1 MVTGACCGSEA
12 VERQAFAWCR
22 SAFAAFRKPFPGIC
36 PFSYSVYRR
45 YSVAELCLA
54 AMVYRIR
61 NQTLFWSACA
71 ARSYFEVFFGGT
83 PISTITGN
91 IGGLKTAQMKEL
103 ERIAGRRV
111 SPDLIIS
118 PELAK
123 ELYSVA
129 VELGRQIG
137 VLISRSGQIEAVMV
151 GDHRSI
157 MIPALKQFRS
167 SGGRLKGLR
176 CVHTHLGG
184 EDLSEDDLMDLLFL
198 RLDLMTVIKMDQGGA
213 MRLYSAHLVP
223 QQVAGRNWL
232 FLEPEFPSRQARSC
246 RDFIVALEDQFAKA
260 RPVREI
266 DSGRD
271 RAILIS
277 VTPLSKAKAKAQE
290 SMDELVEL
298 ARSAE
303 VIVLDT
309 VIQRREKINPRL
321 ILGKGKLGEIMLTA
335 LRLNANLLIFDQ
347 ELNPSQVR
355 SITDH
360 TELRVIDR
368 TQLILD
374 IFARRALSREGK
386 LQIEMAQ
393 LKYMLPRLTTRD
405 DALSRLTGGIGGRG
419 PGETRLEVDRRRIN
433 DRLSKL
439 AKKLKEV
446 SREREQRRVR
456 RRKKNLPVLSLVGY
470 TNAGKSTLLNTLTN
484 SAIVAEDKLFATLD
498 PTSRRLRF
506 PEDVEVIITDTVGFI
521 RHLPE
526 DLLTAFKATLE
537 ELHEADVLVH
547 VIDISNPRCSDHI
560 LVVEEL
566 LRELELDG
574 LPCLKVFNKIDLV
587 APEVVAEHLRRYDA
601 VALSAHDAST
611 FGPFLD
617 TARSL
622 VLKKWQVRRKMVA
635 GQVE

>member
-1 MVTGACCGSEA
+1 M
-12 VERQAFAWCR
+12 
-22 SAFAAFRKPFPGIC
+22 
-36 PFSYSVYRR
+36 
-45 YSVAELCLA
+45 
-54 AMVYRIR
+54 
-61 NQTLFWSACA
+61 
-71 ARSYFEVFFGGT
+71 
-83 PISTITGN
+83 
-91 IGGLKTAQMKEL
+91 KTAQLKGL

-111 SPDLIIS
+111 NPDMVIS

-123 ELYSVA
+123 ELCAVA
-129 VELGRQIG
+129 FELGRQVG
-137 VLISRSGQIEAVMV
+137 VLLSRSGQVEAVMV

-157 MIPALKQFRS
+157 MIPALKQFRV

-184 EDLSEDDLMDLLFL
+184 EGLSEDDLMDLLFL
-198 RLDLMTVIKMDQGGA
+198 RLDMMTVVKMEQGVA
-213 MRLYSAHLVP
+213 TRLYSAHLVP
-223 QQVAGRNWL
+223 QPVEGKNWL
-232 FLEPEFPSRQARSC
+232 LLPPEVPSQQPSSC
-246 RDFIVALEDQFAKA
+246 RELIAALEDEFAKA

-277 VTPLSKAKAKAQE
+277 VTPLSKGKAQE
-290 SMDELVEL
+290 SMDELAEL

-303 VIVLDT
+303 VIILDT
-309 VIQRREKINPRL
+309 VVQRREKINPRL

-433 DRLSKL
+433 DRLGKL
-439 AKKLKEV
+439 GKKLKEV
-446 SREREQRRVR
+446 GREREQRRSR
-456 RRKKNLPVLSLVGY
+456 RRKNDLPVLSLVGY
-470 TNAGKSTLLNTLTN
+470 TNAGKSTLLNTLTK

-521 RHLPE
+521 RNLPE
-526 DLLTAFKATLE
+526 DLLKAFKSTLE

-547 VIDISNPRCSDHI
+547 VIDISNPRCADHI
-560 LVVEEL
+560 QVVEDL

-574 LPCLKVFNKIDLV
+574 IPCLKVFNKIDLV
-587 APEVVAEHLRRYDA
+587 APEVVAEQLRLHDA
-601 VALSAHDAST
+601 VALTARDAAT
-611 FGPFLD
+611 FAPFLGR
-617 TARSL
+617 ARSL
-622 VLKKWQVRRKMVA
+622 VLKKWQKR
-635 GQVE
+635 GQYAQPEVQAAALETQVHSTI

>member
-1 MVTGACCGSEA
+1 M
-12 VERQAFAWCR
+12 
-22 SAFAAFRKPFPGIC
+22 
-36 PFSYSVYRR
+36 
-45 YSVAELCLA
+45 
-54 AMVYRIR
+54 
-61 NQTLFWSACA
+61 
-71 ARSYFEVFFGGT
+71 
-83 PISTITGN
+83 ITGN
-91 IGGLKTAQMKEL
+91 TSGLKTAQLKGL

-111 SPDLIIS
+111 NPDMVIS

-123 ELYSVA
+123 ELCTVA
-129 VELGRQIG
+129 FELGRQVG
-137 VLISRSGQIEAVMV
+137 VLLSRAGQVEAVMV

-157 MIPALKQFRS
+157 MIPALKQFRA

-176 CVHTHLGG
+176 CVHTHLAG

-198 RLDLMTVIKMDQGGA
+198 RLDMMTVVTMDQGGTIW
-213 MRLYSAHLVP
+213 LHSAHLVP
-223 QQVAGRNWL
+223 QSVAGRNWVL
-232 FLEPEFPSRQARSC
+232 LAPEIPSRQSRSC
-246 RDFIVALEDQFAKA
+246 RDFIGVLEDEFAKA

-266 DSGRD
+266 DAGRD

-277 VTPLSKAKAKAQE
+277 VTPLSKAKAQE
-290 SMDELVEL
+290 SMDELSEL

-309 VIQRREKINPRL
+309 VVQRRDKINPRL

-360 TELRVIDR
+360 TEMRVIDR

-433 DRLSKL
+433 DRLGKL
-439 AKKLKEV
+439 GKKLKEV
-446 SREREQRRVR
+446 GREREQRRSR
-456 RRKKNLPVLSLVGY
+456 RRKKDLPVLSLVGY

-526 DLLTAFKATLE
+526 ELLKAFKATLE

-547 VIDISNPRCSDHI
+547 VIDLSNPRCEDHI
-560 LVVEEL
+560 QVVEEL

-574 LPCLKVFNKIDLV
+574 IPCLKVFNKIDLV
-587 APEVVAEHLRRYDA
+587 APEVVAEQLRLHEG
-601 VALSAHDAST
+601 VALCARDAAT

-617 TARSL
+617 RARSL
-622 VLKKWQVRRKMVA
+622 VLKKWQVRGGHVPSEIQESSPGTPASSSM
-635 GQVE
+635 